1 MGQPRGQRSI
11 DHRFLALCRC
21 GGFCCGRLTPLQR
34 GKVLREVRHF
44 ILDGRRRLKQDW
56 ASPSFMVTMPVVPVV
71 AWQIKVH
78 LNHSVLPGFVF
89 AQAARMAGQ
98 PVGLD
103 VQLCSECMRE
113 LLIEAAS
120 LLAQEVIGLKVVPQI
135 SVVPSSS
142 IKWSES

>member
-1 MGQPRGQRSI
+1 
-11 DHRFLALCRC
+11 
-21 GGFCCGRLTPLQR
+21 
-34 GKVLREVRHF
+34 
-44 ILDGRRRLKQDW
+44 
-56 ASPSFMVTMPVVPVV
+56 MPVVPVV

-103 VQLCSECMRE
+103 VQLCPECMRE

-120 LLAQEVIGLKVVPQI
+120 LLTQEVIGLKVVPQI

-142 IKWSES
+142 NKRSEK